1 MAETHSNSRTMRSV
15 VFDGHPLKIHVRDVP
30 KAHVVRQTDAVV
42 RVTSAAICGSDLH
55 NYHGVFGSNRVPY
68 PIGHEAIGIVEK
80 VGADVDSVKVGDRVI
95 IPDIPDG
102 IKLDL
107 EPVINPTIALYGE
120 GSIFGNLGGCQAEFV
135 RVPLADKSLIILDE
149 EFEEIEDKDLV
160 VLSDIFPTAWTGVT
174 WSGFQAGDK
183 IAIFGAGPVG
193 LLAAYSAI
201 LRGASRVYCID
212 SVQERLDLAV
222 SIGAIPINFTKG
234 EPSAQILAREP
245 GGVQRTV
252 DCVGEECVNEKLKP
266 DQSFVITQ
274 AIKCTSVGGGL
285 GVLGVH
291 LAQPNSNG
299 VERGDTI
306 SPNMTFPIT
315 LFWGKN
321 MSIRG
326 GAVDSKLFVGPL
338 LELVKSGIANPGF
351 VFSSTIDIEE
361 APEAY
366 RRFSEHL
373 ETKVM
378 IKFC

>member
-15 VFDGHPLKIHVRDVP
+15 IFDGHPLKIHVRDVP
-30 KAHVVRQTDAVV
+30 KAKVARQTDAVV

-68 PIGHEAIGIVEK
+68 PIGHEAMGIVEK
-80 VGADVDSVKVGDRVI
+80 IGADVDSVKVGARVI

-102 IKLDL
+102 VGLDL
-107 EPVINPTIALYGE
+107 EPATYPAVALYGQ
-120 GSIFGNLGGCQAEFV
+120 GSDFGNLGGCQAEFV
-135 RVPLADKSLIILDE
+135 RVPLADKSLIILDK
-149 EFEEIEDKDLV
+149 EFDEIEDKDLV
-160 VLSDIFPTAWTGVT
+160 VLSDIFPTAWMGVT

-201 LRGASRVYCID
+201 LRGASRVYSVD
-212 SVQERLDLAV
+212 SVEKRLELAA

-285 GVLGVH
+285 GVVGVH
-291 LAQPNSNG
+291 FAQPSSKG

-306 SPNMTFPIT
+306 SPNMVFPIT
-315 LFWGKN
+315 LFWEKN
-321 MSIRG
+321 LSIRG
-326 GAVDSKLFVGPL
+326 GIVDSKLFVEPL

-351 VFSSTIDIEE
+351 IFSSIIDIEE
-361 APEAY
+361 APKAY
-366 RRFSEHL
+366 QRFSDHL